1 MTLVPAPPSA
11 GLPRQRRPRVAA
23 GRRRAR
29 SVCLYTCSFNP
40 SGMGAHMLALAE
52 QYVAA
57 GLDVSVAFWPAPAAE
72 SLMARAADLG
82 ATLLRTPHPRHP
94 AYAETL
100 ADLLRLARPDV
111 VHVHV
116 GTGREDFG
124 GARVAKHAGVPVV
137 VQTLHLPW
145 LLRDTRRIP

>member
-29 SVCLYTCSFNP
+29 SVCLYTCSSNP

-52 QYVAA
+52 QYAAA
-57 GLDVSVAFWPAPAAE
+57 GLDVSAAFWPAPASEA
-72 SLMARAADLG
+72 LLGHAADLG
-82 ATLLRTPHPRHP
+82 ATLMRPPHPRDP
-94 AYAETL
+94 AYAD
-100 ADLLRLARPDV
+100 DLDGVLRAVAPAVL
-111 VHVHV
+111 HVHV
-116 GTGREDFG
+116 GAGREDFG
-124 GARVAKHAGVPVV
+124 GARAGKRAGVPAV
-137 VQTLHLPW
+137 VQALHLPW